1 MRTSVAAL
9 RLPWPIAMLSPFVT
23 ALMPTMFVAAWP
35 VAMLLTTGAL
45 AMLVARKRP
54 IGVVDARAPV
64 AEWLSRVGAATAGLP
79 AARIPDTCV
88 AAARVPAACVS
99 PAKLTAAMIVSAELT
114 ASRVAA
120 PTFTAARLPR
130 LLSSALWTR
139 LPRSLLFALVRR
151 PAAA

>member
-1 MRTSVAAL
+1 MRTPVAAL
-9 RLPWPIAMLSPFVT
+9 RLPWPFAMLSAFVA
-23 ALMPTMFVAAWP
+23 ALMPAMFVASWS

-45 AMLVARKRP
+45 ALLVARKRP
-54 IGVVDARAPV
+54 IGVVDARTPV
-64 AEWLSRVGAATAGLP
+64 AKWLSRVGAATAGLP
-79 AARIPDTCV
+79 PARIPAACV
-88 AAARVPAACVS
+88 SAACVS

-120 PTFTAARLPR
+120 PTFTAAWLPR
-130 LLSSALWTR
+130 LLSSALGTR